1 MSFPSNFTVVGERSS
16 AAVELIESL
25 QETLQQKRR
34 QIEDIQ
40 SRMQTLAREYE
51 QLEAKASGIVQQF
64 SGIMSDFDVDN
75 SVQGHAGA
83 SRLPNVWAMLAHRK
97 RVA

>member
-40 SRMQTLAREYE
+40 SRMQSLAREYE
-51 QLEAKASGIVQQF
+51 QLDAEASGVVQQF
-64 SGIMSDFDVDN
+64 SDIMRHLDVDN

-83 SRLPNVWAMLAHRK
+83 SRLPNVWAMLGHRK
-97 RVA
+97 KVA

>member
-16 AAVELIESL
+16 AVVELIESI

-40 SRMQTLAREYE
+40 SRMQSLAREYE
-51 QLEAKASGIVQQF
+51 QLDAEASGIAQQF
-64 SGIMSDFDVDN
+64 SGIMRDLDVDN
-75 SVQGHAGA
+75 SVQGHARA
-83 SRLPNVWAMLAHRK
+83 SRRPNVWAMFGHRK
-97 RVA
+97 KVA